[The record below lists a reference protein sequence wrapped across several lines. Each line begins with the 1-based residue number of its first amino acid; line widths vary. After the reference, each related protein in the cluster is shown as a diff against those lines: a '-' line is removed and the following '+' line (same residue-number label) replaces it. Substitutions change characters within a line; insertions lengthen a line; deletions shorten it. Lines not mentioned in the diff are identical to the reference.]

1 MDANICSKTT
11 VTINT
16 CPYYQEVGG
25 AGAPTSVSSLRL
37 TITRF
42 LVPRLVR
49 LDSSLRYMGM
59 AVFAT
64 IIFD

>member
-1 MDANICSKTT
+1 MHAPIIKR
-11 VTINT
+11 
-16 CPYYQEVGG
+16 VGG
-25 AGAPTSVSSLRL
+25 ACAPTSVSSLRL

-59 AVFAT
+59 TVFAT